1 MAINASRSMNE
12 SLVEG
17 ATDGKYKKQR
27 PNTSGGTMN
36 QEVTNTT
43 RRSLN
48 LLYYGIGEAKMVE
61 VPGQNTYKLNPC
73 FTPNKFEKL
82 EDSGILGQAW

>member
-1 MAINASRSMNE
+1 MAYPQLRSMNA

-27 PNTSGGTMN
+27 PNTSGGEMN

-61 VPGQNTYKLNPC
+61 VPGQDTYKPNPC
-73 FTPNKFEKL
+73 YTPNKFEKL